1 VTVISREK
9 PAAFPKGWKWV
20 QSERMT
26 GEQLLQVV
34 PDAKER
40 HTFLS
45 GPPAMVGA
53 LKKALRRSGS
63 GRIHTDV
70 FIGY

>member
-1 VTVISREK
+1 VISREK
-9 PAAFPKGWKWV
+9 PVPLPKGWKWV

-40 HTFLS
+40 HTYLS
-45 GPPAMVGA
+45 GPPGMVGS
-53 LKKALRRSGS
+53 LKSALRRSGAR
-63 GRIHTDV
+63 RIHTDV
-70 FIGY
+70 FVGY

>member
-1 VTVISREK
+1 M
-9 PAAFPKGWKWV
+9 

-34 PDAKER
+34 PDAKDR

-45 GPPAMVGA
+45 GPPGMVGS
-53 LKKALRRSGS
+53 LKSALRRSGAR
-63 GRIHTDV
+63 RIHTDV